1 MRVDFAF
8 EVQYHQGLIIVKT
21 TPMTLISDTNSLNA
35 FILRHGEMVPCKTA
49 FIDARTPGSD
59 QKENF
64 CLIGAGV
71 AENPDQVVHINTPHG
86 FDVGAARQPKG
97 CKNSHHSH
105 DTEEVFVVHQGQ
117 WKFTWGE
124 YGGDGEAILNSGD
137 TISIP
142 TQLFRGFENVGD
154 DNGFLLSV
162 LGHLPD
168 GTPGS
173 VTWAPYVFEKAKQFG
188 LVLLKNGRLI
198 DTHSDQEIPPDQE
211 LYTPVSGKELDAFG
225 KLTLEDMGKNIKRNT
240 EYTSS
245 DAGGLTH
252 EQGAYEYA
260 VIGCESNTE
269 RMPDGK
275 ITRLH
280 NFQLRRLMLDCGAT
294 IAKHCRLEPEV
305 LFVHRG
311 ILTISSDKGVFTLAA
326 GDLFTCPIGLS
337 KSFSNA
343 SNEPVEVVI
352 VRGGDYPSSAVFD

>member
-1 MRVDFAF
+1 MD
-8 EVQYHQGLIIVKT
+8 KT
-21 TPMTLISDTNSLNA
+21 SDIDSLNSL
-35 FILRHGEMVPCKTA
+35 ILRHAEIVPCRTA

-59 QKENF
+59 KKENF

-71 AENPDQVVHINTPHG
+71 AENPDQIVHINQPHG

-105 DTEEVFVVHQGQ
+105 DTEEVFVVHRGE

-124 YGGDGEAILNSGD
+124 DGTDGETILKSGD

-142 TQLFRGFENVGD
+142 TQMFRGFENVGD

-173 VTWAPYVFEKAKQFG
+173 VTWAPYVFDKAKQFG

-198 DTHSDQEIPPDQE
+198 DTHSGQEISADQE

-225 KLTLEDMGKNIKRNT
+225 KLTLEDMEKNIKRNT
-240 EYTSS
+240 EYASR

-260 VIGCESNTE
+260 VIGSESNTE
-269 RMPDGK
+269 RMPKGK
-275 ITRLH
+275 MSRPH
-280 NFQLRRLMLDCGAT
+280 NFQLRRLKLDCGAM
-294 IAKHCRLEPEV
+294 IAKHSRQEPEV

-311 ILTISSDKGVFTLAA
+311 ILTITSDKGAFTLGA

-337 KSFSNA
+337 RGFSNA
-343 SNEPVEVVI
+343 SNEPVDVVI
-352 VRGGDYPSSAVFD
+352 VRGGDNPSSAIFD